1 MSCRHGTL
9 LALLVTLVSP
19 ACWGDDGYWQADAAS
34 EMRELSYLREV
45 TVVRMTREEFAARAA
60 AQADDIDEE
69 YLQYYADTY
78 GRLGFFDRHI
88 DLRPIFA
95 VSSSEWVG
103 ASYSLGNELITLVG
117 QAPDDTIVHE
127 YVHALQDQNFD
138 LVAYDAL
145 DTSDAF
151 LARRAVV
158 EGDASLAQARYIMVY
173 ERGGELDD
181 VDWLPTFESRRSFSE
196 KLLLDAD
203 YPVVFLDYP
212 SFVYTFGFEYTAYN
226 LVGVSYDDPESVR
239 PTPHDWQLE
248 DELFTSRIPDTTEE
262 ILLRDVFL
270 DQADPV
276 VEIGLSEVPAELVED
291 LQPVDWDVLGEWYV
305 YLLLHPLEVADG
317 LEART
322 LAAAW
327 DGDRALFVRDRASG
341 APGVL
346 WASAWDDEESAAA
359 MADALGALYGL
370 RRVKGA
376 PDHVALADDGE
387 TVWMERRGT
396 KLVVARNI
404 VASLAGP
411 LADAAFRGTPSSA
424 PRKRP
429 SLAATIERLRKVVRY

>member
-1 MSCRHGTL
+1 M
-9 LALLVTLVSP
+9 ALLVTVGLP

-34 EMRELSYLREV
+34 EMRELSYLRDV
-45 TVVRMTREEFAARAA
+45 TVVRMSREEFAARAE
-60 AQADDIDEE
+60 AQANDIDEE

-78 GRLGFFDRHI
+78 GRLGFFDRDI

-95 VSSSEWVG
+95 ASSSEWVG
-103 ASYSLGNELITLVG
+103 ASYSLNNEQITLVG
-117 QAPDDTIVHE
+117 QAPDDTVVHE
-127 YVHALQDQNFD
+127 FVHALQDQNFD
-138 LVAYDAL
+138 LVAYDSL
-145 DTSDAF
+145 DSSDEF

-158 EGDASLAQARYIMVY
+158 EGDASLAQARFIMER
-173 ERGGELDD
+173 ERGKKLDD
-181 VDWLPTFESRRSFSE
+181 VDWLPTFQSRRDFSE
-196 KLLLDAD
+196 ELLLDAD

-212 SFVYTFGFEYTAYN
+212 SFVYTFGFEFTAYN

-239 PTPHDWQLE
+239 PTPHDWGLE

-276 VEIGLSEVPAELVED
+276 VEIGLSEVPAELAEE

-327 DGDRALFVRDRASG
+327 DGDRALFVRDRTNG

-370 RRVKGA
+370 HPAKGA
-376 PDHVALADDGE
+376 PAHVALAKDGE
-387 TVWMERRGT
+387 TVWMERRGSE
-396 KLVVARNI
+396 LVVTRNI
-404 VASLAGP
+404 DPSLAAP
-411 LADAAFRGTPSSA
+411 LADAAFGGSPSSVR
-424 PRKRP
+424 RKRP
-429 SLAATIERLRKVVRY
+429 SLAAAIERLRKAVRY